1 MSDII
6 FILGVTG
13 MIVDFDDKSNH
24 TLNPLKGSTFRIT
37 VTSNSNFGDVTFCTV
52 KEVFL
57 KKSLHFSKPP
67 DANYPDVKS

>member
-1 MSDII
+1 MSYISY
-6 FILGVTG
+6 ILGVTG
-13 MIVDFDDKSNH
+13 MIVEFDDESNH
-24 TLNPLKGSTFRIT
+24 TTNPLKGSTFRIT
-37 VTSNSNFGDVTFCTV
+37 VQSNLNFGDVTFCTV